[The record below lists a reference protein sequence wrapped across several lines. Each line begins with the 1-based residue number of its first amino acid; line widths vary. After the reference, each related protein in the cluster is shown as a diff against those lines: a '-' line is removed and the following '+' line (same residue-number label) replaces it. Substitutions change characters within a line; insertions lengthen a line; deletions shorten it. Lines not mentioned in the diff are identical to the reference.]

1 MSTNRKLKKSWYVKR
16 VEYHTTVNMNKVELY
31 VFMQQILS
39 YIKGGK
45 SK

>member
-1 MSTNRKLKKSWYVKR
+1 MLR
-16 VEYHTTVNMNKVELY
+16 VEYHTAVKMSKVELY

-45 SK
+45 KQVKNSVYTGLPYV